1 MHIRVRHRAPSIIC
15 AERTAPVH
23 EGQALRFAGDVAA
36 APVCQREPGYRLHDI
51 RWLSALLFMG
61 SPRPCSKMSK
71 FSSVPS
77 SLGLYTNGTEI
88 ADDFG
93 GVLVLGVV
101 FEDSRSVISVS
112 EAIAREL

>member
-1 MHIRVRHRAPSIIC
+1 
-15 AERTAPVH
+15 
-23 EGQALRFAGDVAA
+23 
-36 APVCQREPGYRLHDI
+36 
-51 RWLSALLFMG
+51 
-61 SPRPCSKMSK
+61 MSK

-112 EAIAREL
+112 EAIARGL